1 MRIAAGGTPAFT
13 VPAPPESFLQL
24 AQWQTLSVSGG
35 SSTSNCTPPHRQ
47 LPCKVVIVRAYTRA
61 ISRRDFVLS
70 LVDALFFAAAGY
82 ELAVALGW
90 ISMGARP
97 GEDAPGQVLVTIG
110 ALAALVLGIGATV
123 IATWRE
129 RRPGSLPAV
138 LVPVAAAAYMAAH
151 FYAFDPY
158 YLPTLRRF
166 RHSGLSPA
174 WVYGVTAAALL
185 VAALIRIRP
194 RVGLALAPL
203 VLFVCA
209 VSVIGMGIG
218 H

>member
-1 MRIAAGGTPAFT
+1 MRIEAGGTPAFT

-24 AQWQTLSVSGG
+24 VQWQTLSVFGG
-35 SSTSNCTPPHRQ
+35 SSTSNCTPPQRQ
-47 LPCKVVIVRAYTRA
+47 LPCKVVMFRAYTRA
-61 ISRRDFVLS
+61 ISRRDALS

-82 ELAVALGW
+82 ELAVALRW
-90 ISMGARP
+90 IPMGARP
-97 GEDAPGQVLVTIG
+97 GEDAAGQVWVTIG
-110 ALAALVLGIGATV
+110 ALVALVLGIGATV
-123 IATWRE
+123 VAARGE

-138 LVPVAAAAYMAAH
+138 LVPVASAAYMAAH

-166 RHSGLSPA
+166 KESGVSPT
-174 WVYGVTAAALL
+174 WVYGVVAVALL

-194 RVGLALAPL
+194 RPGLALAPL
-203 VLFVCA
+203 VLLVCT
-209 VSVIGMGIG
+209 VTIIGMGIG

>member
-1 MRIAAGGTPAFT
+1 MRIEAGGTPAFT

-24 AQWQTLSVSGG
+24 VQWQTLSVSGG
-35 SSTSNCTPPHRQ
+35 SSTSNCTPPQRQ
-47 LPCKVVIVRAYTRA
+47 LPCKVVMFRAYTRA
-61 ISRRDFVLS
+61 ISRRDALS

-82 ELAVALGW
+82 ELAVALRW
-90 ISMGARP
+90 IPMGARP
-97 GEDAPGQVLVTIG
+97 GDDAAGQVWVTIG
-110 ALAALVLGIGATV
+110 ALVALVLGIGATV
-123 IATWRE
+123 VAARGE

-138 LVPVAAAAYMAAH
+138 LVPVASAAYMAAH

-166 RHSGLSPA
+166 RESGVSPT
-174 WVYGVTAAALL
+174 WIYGVVAVALL

-194 RVGLALAPL
+194 RPGLALAPL
-203 VLFVCA
+203 VLLVCA
-209 VSVIGMGIG
+209 VTIIGMGIG